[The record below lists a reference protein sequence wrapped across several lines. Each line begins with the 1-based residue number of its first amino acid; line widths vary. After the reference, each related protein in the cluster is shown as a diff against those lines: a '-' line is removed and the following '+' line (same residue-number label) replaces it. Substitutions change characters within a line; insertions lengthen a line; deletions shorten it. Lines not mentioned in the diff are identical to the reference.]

1 MALTVEELQI
11 VLSCDATTAQTVL
24 KQMSATVK
32 AYTDKFQSYFDKL
45 GIDKNPKTIVGD
57 VKAVEKQLDNVTK
70 AILGKG
76 KEWKAAYEKT
86 WGEAFDDSM
95 RKARR
100 NSRKTSGYVP
110 TGNKFVGDPSAP
122 WANRDTVLQNSAEVT
137 RMTFGNMRAKQDI
150 VGLGRDVFATLGGKL
165 EEVGNLTAA
174 VRMKIIDARNAVQ
187 KFGQAY
193 VSAAENFGSDAKDTL
208 KVEEKF
214 KKAIV
219 AADKYVQQLDKVIAK
234 EQEQAQAA
242 ANAAAQR
249 RAEQLALEAQAR
261 VEAAL
266 RQQRIAA
273 TTAAIQA
280 EHEPSR
286 VLAPSMGDVF
296 SGFSESASGAFTSIR
311 SRASE
316 AFSFILGEVGELTS
330 EMASD
335 FSIAGGIIQ
344 GVFLGVKMIFKG
356 IVAAIRGVINAVK
369 RVGNAIKKAFNHSL
383 LGRFLKRLGTVMMRM
398 AAMALIRGTIDGVKK
413 GLEELAKTSES
424 SAKAMNSIKAASGS
438 IKMALGAAVM
448 PIVKALVP
456 WFLRA
461 AEAITALGNAIAQ
474 FFARVTGQSHYTAV
488 AITGSLDDISSSA
501 GGAGKAVKGA
511 LAAFDELVVISK
523 SSGGGGGGSSG
534 VDSSL
539 SSVTDAL
546 AFSELGDRIREAIL
560 EGNWAGVGGAVAEK
574 LNSAITDWNAA
585 ESAQKVSEKIE
596 NILDIAIGFFENF
609 DSRKLAQKL
618 KEWFENVDWEGI
630 STRVFE
636 LLGSIFGSIGAFL
649 AELLVPEG
657 EFTFSGFLTGLGN
670 AIKNIGTW
678 IVDNIFT
685 PFINGFKLAFG
696 IASPAKEMEG
706 PGEMVGE
713 GILVGISN
721 ALNRVEEIFTAFKDI
736 IEASLGIA
744 GEYVGAFFETLIDF
758 IAARGE
764 IISGN
769 VQRFILNIK
778 ASVLEGLAGLV
789 DNLADGPMGRL
800 LNLIGVDLAGAAE
813 TLRGKAAD
821 ARDAIG
827 EIDDKIADAQA
838 TAANGF
844 DISANVNTSK
854 VTDLKNKINDAKAAI
869 RDTSSATGG
878 LSEKLTNIPT
888 SRSCNV
894 TIKVNTKGGTSTSS
908 GSVTVS
914 KPSVN
919 ITLDHLAVGGIA
931 YGPAAAL
938 IGEYAGAA
946 HNPEVVAP
954 LSDLVG
960 ILAKVGAPQG
970 GSSEE
975 EMRLLREQN
984 TLLRQIAQKELK
996 LSPSTQLGQVVERS
1010 RQLYART

>member
-110 TGNKFVGDPSAP
+110 TGSKFVGDPSAP

-137 RMTFGNMRAKQDI
+137 RMTFGNMRANQDI

-193 VSAAENFGSDAKDTL
+193 VSAAENFGADAKDTL

-280 EHEPSR
+280 DKDPSR
-286 VLAPSMGDVF
+286 VLAPTTNEVFAGLRDSVSVVF
-296 SGFSESASGAFTSIR
+296 SSIRERAASAFGLIRSGAAFSASDIGKRFAVAGQIIRTAFT
-311 SRASE
+311 
-316 AFSFILGEVGELTS
+316 
-330 EMASD
+330 
-335 FSIAGGIIQ
+335 GID
-344 GVFLGVKMIFKG
+344 K
-356 IVAAIRGVINAVK
+356 IVT
-369 RVGNAIKKAFNHSL
+369 RVGHSIKTAFNHTL
-383 LGRFLKRLGTVMMRM
+383 LGRFINRLRMVTMRM
-398 AAMALIRGTIDGVKK
+398 AAMALIRGTINGAKK
-413 GLEELAKTSES
+413 GLEELAKTSAS
-424 SAKAMNSIKAASGS
+424 SAKAMNTIKAASGS
-438 IKMALGAAVM
+438 IKMALGAALM
-448 PIVKALVP
+448 PIVKALAPV
-456 WFLRA
+456 FVSLAGAISSA
-461 AEAITALGNAIAQ
+461 ANALAR
-474 FFARVTGQSHYTAV
+474 FFAVVTGQNSYTAV
-488 AITGSLDDISSSA
+488 NFSNVLDGISSSA
-501 GGAGKAVKGA
+501 GGADKKLKSV
-511 LAAFDELVVISK
+511 LADFDELIVISK
-523 SSGGGGGGSSG
+523 TSGGGGGGSTG
-534 VDSSL
+534 VESSL
-539 SSVTDAL
+539 STVGDLPAVSAL
-546 AFSELGDRIREAIL
+546 ATRIRESIL
-560 EGNWAGVGGAVAEK
+560 SGDWTGVGEA
-574 LNSAITDWNAA
+574 LNDCLAYVNTKFSDWLDSIRNMELGKKAA
-585 ESAQKVSEKIE
+585 QIVNGFFAPDE
-596 NILDIAIGFFENF
+596 NGNYTTFEDAGRNVGKALGVILKDVNDFFTETHWSDIAGSAKAFAHGLRVEIDHAFEEEFGPGGYTAPVLNFIKEQFGNITEDIERMWEDTKTSAEEAWTFFKQGWQDTGE
-609 DSRKLAQKL
+609 
-618 KEWFENVDWEGI
+618 
-630 STRVFE
+630 
-636 LLGSIFGSIGAFL
+636 AFL
-649 AELLVPEG
+649 G
-657 EFTFSGFLTGLGN
+657 
-670 AIKNIGTW
+670 IG
-678 IVDNIFT
+678 
-685 PFINGFKLAFG
+685 
-696 IASPAKEMEG
+696 
-706 PGEMVGE
+706 
-713 GILVGISN
+713 
-721 ALNRVEEIFTAFKDI
+721 DI
-736 IEASLGIA
+736 INASLGIA
-744 GEYVGAFFETLIDF
+744 GEYVGAFFTTLIDF

-789 DNLADGPMGRL
+789 DNLANGPMGRL

-827 EIDDKIADAQA
+827 EIDDKIADAQERA
-838 TAANGF
+838 SNGF
-844 DISANVNTSK
+844 DISANVNTTK
-854 VTDLKNKINDAKAAI
+854 VDTLKTKINEAKSAI
-869 RDTSSATGG
+869 SGTSSAVST
-878 LSEKLTNIPT
+878 LSSNISNLPT
-888 SRSCNV
+888 SKTVAV
-894 TIKVNTKGGTSTSS
+894 TVKVNTQGGSSTSS

-914 KPSVN
+914 RPNVN

-960 ILAKVGAPQG
+960 ILSKVGAPQG
-970 GSSEE
+970 GTSEE